1 MIQLPS
7 YAGKTV
13 AVLGLAKSGLVA
25 ARALAASG
33 AEVWAWDDDPAK
45 RAEAEQAGVPV
56 TDLAA
61 AHWTKPAA
69 LVLSPGIPHTFPKP
83 HPVAAAAKERRCPI
97 IGDIELL
104 LQACPEAQVVAITGT
119 NGKST
124 TTALTGHVLAQ
135 AGRVVEVGGNIG
147 TPALELSALGP

>member
-13 AVLGLAKSGLVA
+13 AVLGLAKSGLAA

-61 AHWTKPAA
+61 AHWT
-69 LVLSPGIPHTFPKP
+69 
-83 HPVAAAAKERRCPI
+83 
-97 IGDIELL
+97 
-104 LQACPEAQVVAITGT
+104 
-119 NGKST
+119 
-124 TTALTGHVLAQ
+124 
-135 AGRVVEVGGNIG
+135 
-147 TPALELSALGP
+147 